1 MAFISHHSIIIKY
14 SWSNILSTNSE
25 TSSPSSKICK
35 FLIRLDEI
43 KEEPQDQL
51 LPSVTFFHSYNK
63 TCTFATTASCLKGQK
78 YQSILSVPV
87 LWSLTTSVGSQQF
100 PKGAEWIWN
109 LYLTSFVRVN
119 SYSYSAEE
127 SLQCILL
134 KLYLTLHVSVQGS
147 LASKKKKKGTLQTAW
162 VWWQKQYDLLLS
174 SVYLFLSRTLKHSL
188 DTINTHICS
197 PLPCYSQLL
206 IILN

>member
-1 MAFISHHSIIIKY
+1 MPEG
-14 SWSNILSTNSE
+14 T
-25 TSSPSSKICK
+25 
-35 FLIRLDEI
+35 
-43 KEEPQDQL
+43 
-51 LPSVTFFHSYNK
+51 
-63 TCTFATTASCLKGQK
+63 K

-109 LYLTSFVRVN
+109 LYLTSFLRVK
-119 SYSYSAEE
+119 SYSYPAEQ

-134 KLYLTLHVSVQGS
+134 KLYLTLQVSVQGS
-147 LASKKKKKGTLQTAW
+147 LASSKKKKKGELQTAW
-162 VWWQKQYDLLLS
+162 VWWQKQCDLLLS
-174 SVYLFLSRTLKHSL
+174 SIYLFLSRTFKHSL

-206 IILN
+206 IILNQIWPLLWTQAKVNSNLMSVTLTEAWLLLYMHLCQGRKLSECCLTSIERTKLH